1 MLKQIPDSLTVR
13 VHGSIPPSRFWGYYT
28 WQEIDT
34 IAKGDPN
41 ATAVLSVGAVEQHG
55 PHLPVITDSLVGP
68 EILGAAL
75 GRLPED
81 VMVLGLPPTVYG
93 KSVEHEEWPGTI
105 TYSGDTLRAVM
116 MDIAKSVARSGF
128 SKLVLLGSHGG
139 NNGIIDDY
147 FRDLKMATGLRVFKI
162 HLGSIG
168 NVPGLTSAEEAA
180 VAMHGGDSETSAVRA
195 LAPELVQ
202 MDRAEGYL
210 YSVNSEVGYSFKGQD
225 AIEAWVSADLSE
237 TGAIGNPHPSAPEKG
252 RIAIESKMARL
263 AHLLEAIYR
272 EPKREIFVAP
282 SAAVESVSGRAR

>member
-1 MLKQIPDSLTVR
+1 MLKQIPDTLTVR

-28 WQEIDT
+28 WQEIDQ
-34 IAKGDPN
+34 IAKSDPN

-55 PHLPVITDSLVGP
+55 PHLPLITDSLVGP

-75 GRLPED
+75 ARLPDD

-116 MDIAKSVARSGF
+116 MDVAKSVARSGF

-168 NVPGLTSAEEAA
+168 NVPGLTTAEEAA
-180 VAMHGGDSETSAVRA
+180 VAMHGGDSETSAVRH

-202 MDRAEGYL
+202 MERAEGYV
-210 YSVNSEVGYSFKGQD
+210 YPTHPDVGYSFKGQD
-225 AIEAWVSADLSE
+225 AIEAWVSADLSQS
-237 TGAIGNPHPSAPEKG
+237 GAIGNPHPSAPEKG
-252 RIAIESKMARL
+252 KLAVEAKIARL

-272 EPKREIFVAP
+272 QPKREIFAAP
-282 SAAVESVSGRAR
+282 AAVEAAARA

>member
-1 MLKQIPDSLTVR
+1 MTSSTPVTVTVR
-13 VHGSIPPSRFWGYYT
+13 GAFQFAVVNVIVVGETWPSVASIADSVIVTSAVGS
-28 WQEIDT
+28 DV
-34 IAKGDPN
+34 N
-41 ATAVLSVGAVEQHG
+41 ATVNVALV
-55 PHLPVITDSLVGP
+55 PDSLVGP

-75 GRLPED
+75 ARLPAD
-81 VMVLGLPPTVYG
+81 AMVLGLPPTVYG
-93 KSVEHEEWPGTI
+93 KSVEHEAWPGTI

-168 NVPGLTSAEEAA
+168 NVPGLTTPEEAA
-180 VAMHGGDSETSAVRA
+180 IAMHGGDSETSAVRH

-202 MDRAEGYL
+202 MERAEGYL
-210 YSVNSEVGYSFKGQD
+210 YRAEGDVGYSFKGQD
-225 AIEAWVSADLSE
+225 AIEAWVSADLSQ

-252 RIAIESKMARL
+252 KIAVEAKIARL
-263 AHLLEAIYR
+263 AVLLEAIYR
-272 EPKREIFVAP
+272 QPKREIFVAP
-282 SAAVESVSGRAR
+282 GTPAAVEAAV

>member
-1 MLKQIPDSLTVR
+1 MLKQIPDTLTVK
-13 VHGSIPPSRFWGYYT
+13 VHGTIPPSRFWGYYT
-28 WQEIDT
+28 GPEIGR
-34 IAKGDPN
+34 IGQSDPN

-75 GRLPED
+75 GRLPDD

-128 SKLVLLGSHGG
+128 SKLVLVGSHGG

-147 FRDLKMATGLRVFKI
+147 FRDLRMATGLRVFKI
-162 HLGSIG
+162 HLGGIA

-180 VAMHGGDSETSAVRA
+180 VSMHGGDSETSAVRY

-202 MDRAEGYL
+202 MEAAEGYL
-210 YSVNSEVGYSFKGQD
+210 YPIRPDVGFSFKGQD
-225 AIEAWVSADLSE
+225 AIEAWVSADLSK
-237 TGAIGNPHPSAPEKG
+237 TGAIGNPHPSDPAKG
-252 RIAIESKMARL
+252 EIAVEAKIARL
-263 AHLLEAIYR
+263 AQLLEAIYR
-272 EPKREIFVAP
+272 EPPREISLAP
-282 SAAVESVSGRAR
+282 SGVEATV

>member
-1 MLKQIPDSLTVR
+1 MLKQIPDTLAVK
-13 VHGSIPPSRFWGYYT
+13 VHGTIPPSRFWGYYT
-28 WQEIDT
+28 GPEIGQ
-34 IAKGDPN
+34 IGKSDPN

-75 GRLPED
+75 ARLPDD

-93 KSVEHEEWPGTI
+93 KSIEHEEWPGTI

-168 NVPGLTSAEEAA
+168 NVPGLTTPEEAA
-180 VAMHGGDSETSAVRA
+180 VAMHGGDSETSAVRH
-195 LAPELVQ
+195 LAPELVE
-202 MDRAEGYL
+202 MERAEGYL
-210 YSVNSEVGYSFKGQD
+210 YPIHADVGYSFKGQD
-225 AIEAWVSADLSE
+225 AIEAWITSDLAPS
-237 TGAIGNPHPSAPEKG
+237 GAIGNPHLSSPEKG
-252 RIAIESKMARL
+252 KAMFEASVSRL
-263 AHLLEAIYR
+263 AELLEAIYR
-272 EPKREIFVAP
+272 LPPRAVHPAPVA
-282 SAAVESVSGRAR
+282 R

>member
-1 MLKQIPDSLTVR
+1 MLKQIPDTLSVK

-28 WQEIDT
+28 WQEIDR
-34 IAKGDPN
+34 IAKADPN

-75 GRLPED
+75 ARLPD
-81 VMVLGLPPTVYG
+81 DAMVLGLPPTVYG

-116 MDIAKSVARSGF
+116 LDIAKSVARSGF

-162 HLGSIG
+162 HLGSIA
-168 NVPGLTSAEEAA
+168 NVPGLTSPEEAA
-180 VAMHGGDSETSAVRA
+180 VAMHGGDAETSAVRH

-202 MDRAEGYL
+202 MERAEGYL
-210 YSVNSEVGYSFKGQD
+210 YRAEGDVGYSFKGQD
-225 AIEAWVSADLSE
+225 AIEAWVSADLSQS
-237 TGAIGNPHPSAPEKG
+237 GAIGNPHPSSPEKG
-252 RIAIESKMARL
+252 KTAVEAKVARL
-263 AHLLEAIYR
+263 AELLEAIYR
-272 EPKREIFVAP
+272 QPKREIFVAP
-282 SAAVESVSGRAR
+282 TAVEAAVS